1 MVMER
6 MSDEEAGWL
15 ARDKFPIW
23 EACGADGKQL
33 TDVASHTSGPLFEPD
48 GRSGWTTRFMMLG
61 DQYYKKAYSPAID
74 GREKAD
80 LYCKAAL
87 YYGIARFPAT
97 ETPLKQEAYS
107 KQIATLKEAGK
118 YFSFGVS
125 REQIPFGGKD
135 ILVNSYMPQTAKE
148 ITLPEAV
155 LLTGGTDSTKED
167 LHTIAV
173 QVVNAGMACVTVDL
187 PGTGESAWKLKPP
200 GDNEVYS
207 KTIKYL
213 AGRGDVDP
221 SRIGMIGI
229 SFGGYWSLVSAST
242 CPEIKAAVNCGGPVH
257 RAFSQEKLKR
267 LPGYRKVALAR
278 AMGYDL
284 KELDKALGIMEEF
297 SLFKREDLRRIACPL
312 LSIDG
317 SDDPYVPIEDL
328 FMISEEGG
336 VKQEEWVYRED
347 VHCAPRQFNV
357 WMPRAVAWIANKI
370 GGPERIPRPDLA
382 QI

>member
-1 MVMER
+1 MVSEK
-6 MSDEEAGWL
+6 MSDEEAGVL

-33 TDVASHTSGPLFEPD
+33 ADIASRTSGPLVEPD

-61 DQYYKKAYSPAID
+61 DQFHNKAISPAID
-74 GREKAD
+74 GQKKTE
-80 LYCKAAL
+80 LYSKAAL

-97 ETPLKQEAYS
+97 ETPLKQEAYA
-107 KQIATLKEAGK
+107 KQISALAEGSK
-118 YFSFGVS
+118 YCSFTFS
-125 REQIPFGGKD
+125 REQIPYGGKN
-135 ILVNSYMPQTAKE
+135 IIVNCYMPLPDKE

-155 LLTGGTDSTKED
+155 LLTGGTDETKED

-173 QVVNAGMACVTVDL
+173 QVVNDGMACMTIDL

-200 GDNEVYS
+200 GDHEVYS

-221 SRIGMIGI
+221 ARIGMFGI
-229 SFGGYWSLVSAST
+229 SFGGYWSLVAAST

-257 RAFSQEKLKR
+257 RAFSQEKVKR
-267 LPGYRKVALAR
+267 LPDYRKVALAH

-284 KELDKALGIMEEF
+284 KDVEKMLGMMEEF
-297 SLFKREDLRRIACPL
+297 SLFKREDLRRISCPL

-347 VHCAPRQFNV
+347 VHCAPKQFNI
-357 WMPRAVAWIANKI
+357 WMPRAVVWIANKI